1 MCICSEY
8 TIRVVFIQVAK
19 FNERVYVYVV
29 TIFMPTFKCHTCV
42 QRGRWYDRR
51 TEPGCIGRLYG
62 VPFSFPPGRPI
73 AVRCAYRSVGRTFVC
88 IGSCAQC
95 LYESDSFA
103 LVGSDEARSG
113 VCVCAS
119 KQSGR
124 TNEGK
129 SWTTCPCFQ
138 LTAEELLNSGQRGGV
153 ERTWA
158 T

>member
-1 MCICSEY
+1 
-8 TIRVVFIQVAK
+8 
-19 FNERVYVYVV
+19 
-29 TIFMPTFKCHTCV
+29 MPTFKCHTCV

-51 TEPGCIGRLYG
+51 TEPDCIGRLYA

-88 IGSCAQC
+88 IGSWCAMFIRIGQFR
-95 LYESDSFA
+95 SSR
-103 LVGSDEARSG
+103 VGWGAEWG
-113 VCVCAS
+113 VCAS
-119 KQSGR
+119 RQSGR

-158 T
+158 TWLEWVTLKTPLFVRLVPTLFTQTETCRL